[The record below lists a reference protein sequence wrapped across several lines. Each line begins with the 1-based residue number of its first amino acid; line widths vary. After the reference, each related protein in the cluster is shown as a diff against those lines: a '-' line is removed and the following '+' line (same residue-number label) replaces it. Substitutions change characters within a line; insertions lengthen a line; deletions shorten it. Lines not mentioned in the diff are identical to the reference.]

1 MNWLAYLRGVFL
13 LFDRNDEIIYR
24 LPAIDQGN
32 LNIAAYLVADAVI
45 CIVSLLF
52 WDGCKKASSAV
63 GTDKKFRN
71 EGGHSKYFLFGISV
85 AKLTRSNRL
94 SIHSILSLRVSGW
107 RPMRWAAAAAFW
119 STMST
124 R

>member
-52 WDGCKKASSAV
+52 CNVGTIDKGDKGGIPRSLPILYRKLSPATRRRAASSKRAM
-63 GTDKKFRN
+63 
-71 EGGHSKYFLFGISV
+71 EPL
-85 AKLTRSNRL
+85 
-94 SIHSILSLRVSGW
+94 VSFTS
-107 RPMRWAAAAAFW
+107 PSF
-119 STMST
+119 
-124 R
+124 

>member
-1 MNWLAYLRGVFL
+1 MIPLFLYELVSLSASVFL

-52 WDGCKKASSAV
+52 CNV
-63 GTDKKFRN
+63 GTIDKGDK
-71 EGGHSKYFLFGISV
+71 GGIPGNQGAGQLAAGMHGIPFHQRHFAV
-85 AKLTRSNRL
+85 
-94 SIHSILSLRVSGW
+94 
-107 RPMRWAAAAAFW
+107 F
-119 STMST
+119 
-124 R
+124 